1 MNQENSFINNQTTF
15 DLNDFVITTN
25 VSSAQDAS
33 ARYQY
38 GDTFNLDNINL
49 EQTQEVLKNKDFSI
63 PVDYSN
69 PRNFVKYSSF
79 SELVRYSIEDII
91 LNFPASLHIKQ
102 NLIGYDYGDI
112 NITNIQYNQQ
122 TNITSFSIST
132 NYIDNPF
139 QLNYT
144 NKNLNNNSFSS
155 IFQKYEFEYESKTY
169 SIVSFTPS
177 NAIRNDSITISVTGN
192 PFPQLSV
199 KRVDAYIKPRD
210 AYKNLKFQEQYNG
223 FQRYLLRDSFNF
235 KAIKEANSGNSFVY
249 KLKFSIPKYDKYNLD
264 FFTSKYEKFLTSL
277 LNFTNDYDDRFT
289 NISSRLLI
297 QDSVQD
303 ISLSSNGVPTLGKAN
318 VLINTI
324 SSYFDQ
330 VYSQIKAFKTYDYVN
345 YETEDVSQNRLN
357 NYLNNQ
363 GLSIQK
369 NIDIVS
375 DDLKYLLI
383 NLPDLLNKKGTRDAI
398 DFLFNY
404 LNIPSEL
411 VQFKEHVYKTKK
423 IDYGALEFLYS
434 KISPDLILSSI
445 PVNVDG
451 TPDLSKIVAHFQSS
465 RYFDELENLLPNVA
479 NNFLIN
485 TGTTTDAEILYQN
498 DFNISG
504 TTFNV
509 DLLNIKSLTGTS
521 CYNFTTQVVQ
531 HPSGQTFFDACGCKI
546 EDLNDLAYQIC
557 VSPLNI
563 YEGACPSFVIDVVP
577 DCVANPSSGQTVS
590 GQTEC
595 NYTFSLISKNSS
607 SNKITP
613 SVIENGIELSY
624 DLVLT
629 SDCEEASIT
638 SSSIVAT
645 FAQCYENNFTIQTSG
660 YVDTIRLY
668 DSLNNNPVD
677 LDLNPNT
684 TTYLNGCSGVVN
696 PLDLYFPSGSTLD
709 YQTALET
716 LIENAI
722 CSEFSTLPSIPTNG
736 VDYLLDVEVQSGG
749 TVSICFNVKHNP
761 TAPNYVIGIN
771 KNDALFSYFN
781 GTLNYTTDKVITSL
795 ASNDI
800 LEVEN
805 IDCLSGNPLQIN
817 KSIDGATLL
826 SNVSL
831 NYNTITLN
839 DNSDVETFELS
850 SNTTG
855 VCLIEGVFSGQ
866 TFDYGANLNINT
878 YGGYPPYTFV
888 GISDGQYLASGQ
900 TYSVFAIDASG
911 CTSNVVTGEVLCNID
926 TCLGTKIEEKTRVS
940 TEEVEV
946 SNTEFCDEN
955 IDYSI
960 TYTYVIN
967 DNNNMSLLYEIN
979 VLGVDSSDINNH
991 ILNIN
996 FTAGG
1001 QNVGAINGS
1010 GPNSSYSG
1018 QITLSYD
1025 IATFGTQITTVQNS
1039 SINYGDN
1046 ECTYLF
1052 SSVDTFD
1059 PAVEKTFEIN
1069 GFLELQEETITE
1081 TITTTETYFEVVPNK
1096 PNISADY
1103 TCITDVEGNKT
1114 GQAELNIHVSGGTP
1128 EYEFYGGVDGEIVN
1142 DGQTLNIFVIDS
1154 LNCKSNIVS
1163 LTIDCPS
1170 EQIECEP
1177 ITLNAAL
1184 ETTSVDNQNNTATVT
1199 FSYEVLNLALDQQ
1212 IQGVQLV
1219 SSGINGSENYLIG
1232 SPVVSNFSTDV
1243 GAEQLSLD
1251 FDPFNNQNVDVKF
1264 FITITTDEGCVYT
1277 DIFELGVD
1285 ASQLSSTDTYTKEIS

>member
-1 MNQENSFINNQTTF
+1 MDQQNSFINNQTTF
-15 DLNDFVITTN
+15 DFNDFTITTN
-25 VSSAQDAS
+25 VSSSLDAS
-33 ARYQY
+33 SRYQY
-38 GDTFNLDNINL
+38 SDSFSLDNINVQ
-49 EQTQEVLKNKDFSI
+49 QTQEILKNKDFTI
-63 PVDYSN
+63 PVDYSD
-69 PRNFVKYSSF
+69 PKNFVKYSSF
-79 SELVRYSIEDII
+79 SELIRFSIEDII
-91 LNFPASLHIKQ
+91 LNFPAALHIKE

-122 TNITSFSIST
+122 DNATSFSIST

-144 NKNLNNNSFSS
+144 NKNLNNKSFISLFQNYEFQYNNQQYDIISFS
-155 IFQKYEFEYESKTY
+155 
-169 SIVSFTPS
+169 PS
-177 NAIRNDSITISVTGN
+177 NSLRNDSISITISGN
-192 PFPQLSV
+192 PFPQSSV
-199 KRVDAYIKPRD
+199 KRIDGYIRPKQE
-210 AYKNLKFQEQYNG
+210 YKKIKYQENYNG
-223 FQRYLLRDSFNF
+223 FQRYLLKDSFYF
-235 KAIKEANSGNSFVY
+235 KAIKEADSGSSFVY
-249 KLKFSIPKYDKYNLD
+249 NLKFSIPKYDEYNLD

-303 ISLSSNGVPTLGKAN
+303 ITLSSNGIPTLGKAN

-330 VYSQIKAFKTYDYVN
+330 VYSQIKAFKSYDYA
-345 YETEDVSQNRLN
+345 YYDTDDVSQNRLN

-369 NIDIVS
+369 NIDIIS

-411 VQFKEHVYKTKK
+411 IQFKEHVYKTKK
-423 IDYGALEFLYS
+423 IDYDALQFLYS
-434 KISPDLILSSI
+434 KISPDLILSSV
-445 PVNVDG
+445 PVKRDG
-451 TPDLSKIVAHFQSS
+451 THDLSKIVTHFQSS
-465 RYFDELENLLPNVA
+465 SYFDELENLLPNVV

-498 DFNISG
+498 DFNITG

-509 DLLNIKSLTGTS
+509 DLLNVKSLTGS
-521 CYNFTTQVVQ
+521 PCYDFTTQIIQ
-531 HPSGQTFFDACGCKI
+531 HPSGQTFFDACGCEI
-546 EDLNDLAYQIC
+546 DGLNDLAYQLC

-577 DCVANPSSGQTVS
+577 DCIATPTSGQTVS
-590 GQTEC
+590 GQTQC
-595 NYTFSLISKNSS
+595 NYTYSLISDNSVL
-607 SNKITP
+607 NKITP
-613 SVIENGIELSY
+613 SVIENGVELSY

-629 SDCEEASIT
+629 SDCEVGST
-638 SSSIVAT
+638 TNSSIVAT

-668 DSLNNNPVD
+668 DSINNNPID

-684 TTYLNGCSGVVN
+684 TGYLNGCSGVVDQN
-696 PLDLYFPSGSTLD
+696 DLYFPSGSTLN

-716 LIENAI
+716 LIENGI
-722 CSEFSTLPSIPTNG
+722 CSEFSTLPSVPTNG

-749 TVSICFNVKHNP
+749 TVSICFNVKHSP
-761 TAPNYVIGIN
+761 TNPNYVIGIN

-781 GTLNYTTDKVITSL
+781 GTLNYTTDKVISSL

-800 LEVEN
+800 LETEN
-805 IDCLSGNPLQIN
+805 IACLSGSPLQIN
-817 KSIDGATLL
+817 RSIDGETLL

-831 NYNTITLN
+831 NYNSIVLN
-839 DNSDVETFELS
+839 DASDVDTFEVS
-850 SNTTG
+850 SNTTAI
-855 VCLIEGVFSGQ
+855 CLIDGVFSGQ

-878 YGGYPPYTFV
+878 YGGYPPFTYI

-911 CTSNVVTGEVLCNID
+911 CTSNVVTGEVICNID
-926 TCLGTKIEEKTRVS
+926 TCLGTKIEEKTRVI
-940 TEEVEV
+940 TEEVEI
-946 SNTEFCDEN
+946 SNTEFCDET
-955 IDYSI
+955 IDYNI
-960 TYTYVIN
+960 AYTYIIN
-967 DNNNMSLLYEIN
+967 DDNNMSLLYEIN
-979 VLGVDSSDINNH
+979 VLGIDSSDINNH
-991 ILNIN
+991 IVNIN

-1001 QNVGAINGS
+1001 QNVGVINGS

-1039 SINYGDN
+1039 SINYSDN

-1052 SSVDTFD
+1052 SSVDTYD
-1059 PAVEKTFEIN
+1059 PAVENTFQIS
-1069 GFLELQEETITE
+1069 GFLELQQEIITE
-1081 TITTTETYFEVVPNK
+1081 TIATTETYFEVVPNK
-1096 PNISADY
+1096 PVLSASYICVKDS
-1103 TCITDVEGNKT
+1103 ENNNT
-1114 GQAELNIHVSGGTP
+1114 GQAELSIQVSGGTP
-1128 EYEFYGGVDGEIVN
+1128 EYKYYGGVDGGIVD

-1154 LNCKSNIVS
+1154 LNCKSNVVT
-1163 LTIDCPS
+1163 LNIDCPS
-1170 EQIECEP
+1170 EQVQCDP
-1177 ITLNAAL
+1177 IVLNAAL
-1184 ETTSVDNQNNTATVT
+1184 ETTSVDDVNNTATIT

-1219 SSGINGSENYLIG
+1219 SSGINGTENYLIG

-1251 FDPFNNQNVDVKF
+1251 FDPFNIQNVDVKF

-1285 ASQLSSTDTYTKEIS
+1285 ASQLSSTNTYTKEIS